1 MFGVCRNSYWR
12 FAVAALTV
20 ALVLSGA
27 ELRGDLI
34 IEVQDASVTPGG
46 QSFVDV
52 TIRSDS
58 GIVNLNDFSIS
69 VGITGSITNGELLFS
84 AGQMSDTD
92 MSGLSDYVFSTS
104 RLSGGDTSFY
114 STTVT
119 NSPPPTI
126 VAADATIP
134 PFGSPNQGVSIGTT
148 SLLLARLNVTHSFFS
163 TAADT
168 LGDTYTLTVNDP
180 SGNTYFADKVGKP
193 VAFRIGRA
201 GLLTV
206 TPEPSVAILGG
217 VAGCVT
223 AVWLR
228 RRHATLHG
236 PA

>member
-1 MFGVCRNSYWR
+1 MRMFGVCRNSYWR
-12 FAVAALTV
+12 FAAAALSV
-20 ALVLSGA
+20 ALVLSCA

-52 TIRSDS
+52 TVRSRS
-58 GIVNLNDFSIS
+58 GTLNLNDFSIS
-69 VGITGSITNGELLFS
+69 VGITGFITNGELLFS

-104 RLSGGDTSFY
+104 RLSSGDTSFY
-114 STTVT
+114 STTVI

-126 VAADATIP
+126 VAADALV
-134 PFGSPNQGVSIGTT
+134 GLSPQGVSVGTT

-163 TAADT
+163 TAADS
-168 LGDTYTLTVNDP
+168 LGDTYTLAVDNP
-180 SGNTYFADKVGKP
+180 SGDTYFLDKDGNS
-193 VAFRIGRA
+193 VAFTIGRA

-217 VAGCVT
+217 VAACVT
-223 AVWLR
+223 AFWLR
-228 RRHATLHG
+228 RRRAQLHRL
-236 PA
+236 A

>member
-180 SGNTYFADKVGKP
+180 SGDTYFADKDGNA